1 MRIDALVVI
10 KGGGD
15 LATGVG
21 HRLFRAGFQVL
32 VTEIPQPTVVRRTV
46 AFAEAVYAGE
56 CTIEG
61 VRARLAGSV
70 REATRLLGQDIV
82 PVLVD
87 PKAACVR
94 QLRPMA
100 VVDGIMAKA
109 NTGTTIGD
117 ASVVVALGPGF
128 TAGQDCHAIIETNR
142 GHHLGRAITDGPAS
156 ANTGLPGSI
165 DGETERRI
173 VRAPVAGIVRT
184 QSSIGD
190 TVVEGE
196 VVAEVDG
203 QAVRTSL
210 SGVVRGLLHDGLAV
224 SSGMK
229 VGDVDPRAKPEHC
242 FTISDKSL
250 AVGGGALEAIMML
263 LPHFHASSPTAVGEE
278 GVARS
283 VPGVQMP
290 GIGMWQR
297 GQAPRATRF
306 CRTRKP

>member
-32 VTEIPQPTVVRRTV
+32 VTEIHEPTVVRRTV

-56 CTIEG
+56 CSVEG

-70 REATRLLGQDIV
+70 HEATQLLGRDMV

-87 PKAACVR
+87 PGAECVG
-94 QLRPMA
+94 QLRPG
-100 VVDGIMAKA
+100 VIVDGIMAKA
-109 NTGTTIGD
+109 NTGTAIRD
-117 ASVVVALGPGF
+117 AAVVVALGPGF
-128 TAGQDCHAIIETNR
+128 EAGVDCHAVIETNR
-142 GHHLGRAITDGPAS
+142 GHHLGRAITVGPAS
-156 ANTGLPGSI
+156 ANTGVPGSI

-173 VRAPVAGIVRT
+173 LRAPAAGTVQTRA
-184 QSSIGD
+184 SIGD
-190 TVVEGE
+190 MVCEGD
-196 VVAEVDG
+196 VVADVGG

-210 SGVVRGLLHDGLAV
+210 VGVLRGLLHEGLTV

-229 VGDVDPRAKPEHC
+229 VGDVDPRAAPEHC

-250 AVGGGALEAIMML
+250 AIGGGALEAIMML
-263 LPHFHASSPTAVGEE
+263 LPLRLALRGRREVQRAS
-278 GVARS
+278 VA
-283 VPGVQMP
+283 
-290 GIGMWQR
+290 
-297 GQAPRATRF
+297 
-306 CRTRKP
+306 